1 MSQSFRLVEPDW
13 LTAEVKQRFAE
24 AVCALL
30 AIGGT
35 MSRTSTSFTANF
47 LADDATSASLE
58 QTQEIVMAVLFPDGE
73 HNILAWIGEAER
85 REIDA

>member
-13 LTAEVKQRFAE
+13 LTAEVKLRFAE

-35 MSRTSTSFTANF
+35 MSRSSTSFGASF
-47 LADDATSASLE
+47 LFDESTSASLE
-58 QTQEIVMAVLFPDGE
+58 QTQDIVMAVLFPDGE
-73 HNILAWIGEAER
+73 HNIMAWIAGVGEEG
-85 REIDA
+85 EP